1 MTDPVFGS
9 QFALVPRPE
18 VLANMTQWRDARA
31 LFVRG
36 GEIFAEIRDA
46 RDQFIEAVRERNRLQ
61 IRQKVAARE
70 IEEIGR
76 FGFIPANRANVI
88 NVATAEIERL
98 AGLILSLNEQIDTQR
113 ERYDKLTREL
123 RAKFD
128 PVVTDPEVVRISL
141 PRIDELVR
149 ADGVLVR

>member
-1 MTDPVFGS
+1 
-9 QFALVPRPE
+9 
-18 VLANMTQWRDARA
+18 MTQWRDARA

-46 RDQFIEAVRERNRLQ
+46 REQFIAAVRERNRLQ

-88 NVATAEIERL
+88 DVATAEIERL

-128 PVVTDPEVVRISL
+128 PVMTDPEVVRISL

>member
-9 QFALVPRPE
+9 QFTLVPRPE
-18 VLANMTQWRDARA
+18 VLARMTQWRDARA

-61 IRQKVAARE
+61 IRQKIAARE
-70 IEEIGR
+70 IEEIKQ

-88 NVATAEIERL
+88 DVATAEIERL